1 MSKKKRDQTRVI
13 ASPSQSAHPLCS
25 HLSVVTTAALKVL
38 LCCAVLCVC
47 PPATLSAVVRFDFTF
62 GDGSHAIA
70 ACSRER
76 EREKEGEQHVQNSVP
91 VNNNNSSSIRRASL
105 SPTYRR
111 ENVMSSVL
119 LCV

>member
-47 PPATLSAVVRFDFTF
+47 PPATLSAVVRFDFTL

-76 EREKEGEQHVQNSVP
+76 EREKERESNTCKSV
-91 VNNNNSSSIRRASL
+91 SL
-105 SPTYRR
+105 STTTAAAALEEHHSHLPIGER
-111 ENVMSSVL
+111 M
-119 LCV
+119 